1 MDFAVRYSDEQQGF
15 RTEVC
20 AWLDANIDRT
30 MEESIPPDVER
41 LNDEQ
46 FRWGRAFRERL
57 GAKGWLAPTWPEE
70 YGGGG
75 LSPAHQVVL
84 DEELTKRH
92 IPNIHDLGL
101 SLGAPAINHWGT
113 DEQKRRF
120 LPGILTG
127 KLITWQ
133 VFTEPEAGS
142 DLASLKT
149 RAVEDGD
156 DYVLNGNKIFVGA
169 RHQADYLYTLAV
181 TDPTAPRHQNIS
193 AFMVPAGAPGL
204 TMTHLDLIAGGGKRM
219 IYFEDV
225 RVPREN
231 LIGGEAGRGK
241 GWWVAQTTLELEHGG
256 SGRVV
261 REPLVDKFIAY
272 CKETK
277 RHGKAISSD
286 ARNRQVLAEI
296 YIRSHVGRLLG
307 TRNYWM
313 RTTGKKF
320 SYEGSQFSLWGKTFQ
335 PWLAKQV
342 REVAGPYASLDD
354 PELGAIAAEME
365 NQQRQSIATH
375 PGGTPEIQRVIMARG
390 IGVSRTPQRNAETG
404 AATTP
409 EGAAGIRGAREAP
422 GS

>member
-1 MDFAVRYSDEQQGF
+1 MMDFAVRYTPEQQAF
-15 RTEVC
+15 RDEVRG
-20 AWLDANIDRT
+20 WLDANIDKAT
-30 MEESIPPDVER
+30 EQSIHPDAEQVTEE
-41 LNDEQ
+41 Q
-46 FRWGRAFRERL
+46 YRWGRTFREKL
-57 GAKGWLAPTWPEE
+57 GMKGWLAPTWPKE

-75 LSPAHQVVL
+75 LDTAHAVVL
-84 DEELTKRH
+84 DEELSTRKL
-92 IPNIHDLGL
+92 PNVHDLGL

-113 DEQKRRF
+113 EEQKRRF
-120 LPGILTG
+120 LPAILTG
-127 KLITWQ
+127 KVVTWQ

-169 RHQADYLYTLAV
+169 RHYADYLYTLAV
-181 TDPTAPRHQNIS
+181 TDPTAARHQNIS
-193 AFMVPAGAPGL
+193 AFMVPAEAAGL
-204 TMTHLDLIAGGGKRM
+204 TITHLDLIAGGGKRM

-231 LIGGEAGRGK
+231 LIGGENGRGK

-261 REPLVDKFIAY
+261 RDPLVDKFIAY
-272 CKETK
+272 CKQTK
-277 RHGKAISSD
+277 RRGVPISSD
-286 ARNRQVLAEI
+286 PRAKQILAEV

-313 RTTGKKF
+313 RTSGKKF
-320 SYEGSQFSLWGKTFQ
+320 TYEGSQFSLWGKTFQ

-342 REVAGPYASLDD
+342 REVLGPYASLDD
-354 PELGAIAAEME
+354 LAWGPVEREIE

-375 PGGTPEIQRVIMARG
+375 PGGTPEIQKVIMARG
-390 IGVSRTPQRNAETG
+390 IGVSRTPQRPADTG
-404 AATTP
+404 QAVTP
-409 EGAAGIRGAREAP
+409 EGQTSGH
-422 GS
+422 